1 MTQMLIVYWSG
12 TGNTEAMA
20 KLIRD
25 GATET
30 GAAVT
35 LKEVASASISDVK
48 AADIAVF
55 GCPAMG
61 DEILEEDEFEP
72 FMKSVTETLSG
83 KKIGLF
89 GSYDWGDGE
98 WMRIWEAD
106 VKKAGAVLL
115 KGGLIVNMEPTGD
128 DIEKCKAFGKELA
141 EM

>member
-1 MTQMLIVYWSG
+1 MKMCIIYWSG

-20 KLIRD
+20 NLICE
-25 GATET
+25 GAVSA
-30 GAAVT
+30 GADVT
-35 LKEVASASISDVK
+35 LKEVSSAAVSDITD
-48 AADIAVF
+48 ADIAVF

-72 FMKSVTETLSG
+72 FMNTVTSTLNG

-98 WMRIWEAD
+98 WMRIWESD

-115 KGGLIVNMEPTGD
+115 KEGLVINLEPTGD
-128 DIEKCKAFGKELA
+128 DVELCREFGKEIA
-141 EM
+141 GM

>member
-1 MTQMLIVYWSG
+1 MNMLIVYWSA

-20 KLIRD
+20 NLILE
-25 GATET
+25 GATAA

-35 LKEVASASISDVK
+35 LKEVSAANVSDVEK
-48 AADIAVF
+48 ADVVAF

-72 FMKSVTETLSG
+72 FMKSIMGTISG
-83 KKIGLF
+83 KNVGLF

-98 WMRIWEAD
+98 WMRRWAKD
-106 VKKAGAVLL
+106 VKATGAKLL
-115 KGGLIVNMEPTGD
+115 DGGLIVNLGPTGD
-128 DIEKCKAFGKELA
+128 AINACKTFGKKLA